1 MLICPLLIRHPSFT
15 AQFIRVT
22 VFISF
27 EALTACMFAWRFTV
41 WVYVCYVNRLSL
53 NLVNSVIH
61 QKFDWN
67 SQFRPTTQLNWN
79 RDFPEFSCHLI
90 PVKNVWTPEGKKERK
105 KHQSRSVMSSSHG
118 ANLFTGCMLACT
130 SCAAAQFWSPS
141 RPNIHLTARGQAEQV
156 SCITNLR
163 TVTQPIE
170 LMGPYILY
178 YFIEPF
184 DECTSLL
191 RFQVFH
197 WSRSRF

>member
-1 MLICPLLIRHPSFT
+1 MLICPLLIQHSSFT
-15 AQFIRVT
+15 TQFIRVT

-27 EALTACMFAWRFTV
+27 EVLTSCMFACRFTV

-61 QKFDWN
+61 QTFDCTAKLEQRLPWV
-67 SQFRPTTQLNWN
+67 QLSLNTCQECLNTW
-79 RDFPEFSCHLI
+79 R
-90 PVKNVWTPEGKKERK
+90 KKERK
-105 KHQSRSVMSSSHG
+105 SRSVMSSSHE
-118 ANLFTGCMLACT
+118 ANLFTGCT

-141 RPNIHLTARGQAEQV
+141 RPNIHLTAKGQAEQV

-170 LMGPYILY
+170 LIGPHMSSSVLACY
-178 YFIEPF
+178 YFIDPF

-197 WSRSRF
+197 WNRSRF